1 MLASASSFNMSVGN
15 IRQPS
20 NAQAYL
26 EKAKKDRLSMLRSQ
40 EPDMDKV
47 GEKEG
52 GIGATAAVFK
62 LGDSITKV
70 KDKVSKAQQAV
81 GEVRQGINR
90 IRNVSAE
97 PSTEPVNTSSGSL
110 RSSKDTAEIG
120 NMNDRLNRILGSGG
134 GGGAKPP
141 AKMNVSS
148 MIDGSANNQM
158 DSLTSALSTKANG
171 VLSDVKGG
179 VRSTASNLH
188 ASVMSSV
195 GGASEDVE
203 RAIGTGARVASGAME
218 ATAGVLDALG
228 PIGDILGVGL
238 SIFGGVEAK
247 REKAKA
253 MDASK
258 TAEQEVAKPVAQTTQ
273 QATNVSLD
281 TAKQSPM
288 SAMSHY

>member
-1 MLASASSFNMSVGN
+1 MLASASNFNMSVGN

-26 EKAKKDRLSMLRSQ
+26 DKAKKDRLSMLRSQ

-52 GIGATAAVFK
+52 GIGATAAAFK
-62 LGDSITKV
+62 LGDSLSKV
-70 KDKVSKAQQAV
+70 KDKVNQGVKAV
-81 GEVRQGINR
+81 GEVKDGINR
-90 IRNVSAE
+90 IRNVSAN
-97 PSTEPVNTSSGSL
+97 PSTEPVNTGA
-110 RSSKDTAEIG
+110 RTEVG
-120 NMNDRLNRILGSGG
+120 TMEDRLNRILGSGG
-134 GGGAKPP
+134 GGGEKPP
-141 AKMNVSS
+141 TRMNVSS

-158 DSLTSALSTKANG
+158 DNLTSALGSKANG
-171 VLSDVKGG
+171 VLSDARGA

-195 GGASEDVE
+195 GGAGEDVE
-203 RAIGTGARVASGAME
+203 KAIGTGARVASGAME

-247 REKAKA
+247 REKATA

-258 TAEQEVAKPVAQTTQ
+258 TAEAEVAKPVAPQTQ

-281 TAKQSPM
+281 TAKQAPM
-288 SAMSHY
+288 SSATHY